1 MGRTVAIDL
10 HVHTPLSPCGA
21 DEMRPPEVLL
31 TAERRGIGVI
41 GIVDHCSARNAWA
54 FVEAAPAFDVRVLV
68 GLEIESS
75 ENVHILALFD
85 SLEPAMEMDRIVAEH
100 LPGLQNRVDVFG
112 PQLLVDEWGSVRGED
127 DRLLVTAADMG
138 LEDIAELTHS
148 LGGLS
153 IPAHVDRSA
162 NGLLRLLGFV
172 PPKLRVEA
180 FEVSAGQARAAAP
193 ERFRELQG
201 RPLTTASDA
210 HCLADIG
217 RAVTHI
223 SEDLAMARVE
233 AAEWGRLLSLELL
246 ANAAP

>member
-1 MGRTVAIDL
+1 MGRSVAIDL
-10 HVHTPLSPCGA
+10 HIHTPLSPCGA

-31 TAERRGIGVI
+31 TAERKGIGVV

-54 FVEAAPAFDVRVLV
+54 FLEAAPAFDVRVFV

-85 SLEPAMEMDRIVAEH
+85 SLEPAMEMDRIVSEH
-100 LPGLQNRVDVFG
+100 LPGLTNRVDVFG
-112 PQLLVDEWGSVRGED
+112 PQLLVDEWGEVRGED
-127 DRLLVTAADMG
+127 DRLLVTAVDIG
-138 LEDIAELTHS
+138 LEDIAEMSHG

-172 PPKLRVEA
+172 PPKLQVDA
-180 FEVSAGQARAAAP
+180 FEVSASHWGGSLKSFP
-193 ERFRELQG
+193 ELQG

-217 RAVTHI
+217 RAVAYI
-223 SEDLAMARVE
+223 SEDLARARVD
-233 AAEWGRLLSLELL
+233 AVEWGRRLSEELL
-246 ANAAP
+246 AGGAP